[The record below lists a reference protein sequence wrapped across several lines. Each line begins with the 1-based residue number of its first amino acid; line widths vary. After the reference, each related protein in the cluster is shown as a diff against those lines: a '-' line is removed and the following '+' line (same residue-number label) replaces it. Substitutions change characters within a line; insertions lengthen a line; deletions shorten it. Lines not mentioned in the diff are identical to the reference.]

1 MPTQSNKIKT
11 GPSPPPSR
19 TPIRMYCHAFEQ
31 PTGDATPRA
40 GATAGP
46 PAIRRTDCG
55 SARWIGLLLLLG
67 WGMLLGCSPGPP
79 AEVAEIIG
87 QRGVDN
93 GHFSKPRAIE
103 INTADEIH
111 VVDMTGRVQVLSH
124 RGEFIRAWRT
134 PEIAN
139 GKPCG
144 LGFSI
149 DGLLMVADTHYF
161 RVLFYRPDGT
171 LVPERTIGGT
181 NGRGPGEFG
190 FVTDAVQDREGNYYV
205 SEYGD
210 FDRIQKFDSSGN
222 YVCEW
227 GGHGNEPGQFLRPQ
241 ALAIDDANQLWVAD
255 ACNHRL
261 QVFDLGATPPR
272 LVKILGSE
280 GTGPGQF
287 RYPYGIW
294 LGPDNTLLVTEFG
307 NHRIQR
313 LTRDGESLATF
324 GSAGRAPGQFHQP
337 WSLVCDSTGSVI
349 ALDSYN
355 HRLQRFPIPPA
366 EAQTKRP

>member
-1 MPTQSNKIKT
+1 MPDHYFSQPPRTAFPLNKAAHPLQSFCKAFRCIGAGLALALFTSLFLGCN
-11 GPSPPPSR
+11 PPPS
-19 TPIRMYCHAFEQ
+19 
-31 PTGDATPRA
+31 
-40 GATAGP
+40 
-46 PAIRRTDCG
+46 
-55 SARWIGLLLLLG
+55 
-67 WGMLLGCSPGPP
+67 
-79 AEVAEIIG
+79 AETAEIIG
-87 QRGVDN
+87 QRGVDD

-103 INTADEIH
+103 INAADEIH
-111 VVDMTGRVQVLSH
+111 VIDMTGRIQVLTS

-144 LGFSI
+144 LGFAN

-181 NGRGPGEFG
+181 NGRGPGQFG
-190 FVTDAVQDREGNYYV
+190 FVTDAVQDASGNYYV

-222 YVCEW
+222 YICEW
-227 GGHGNEPGQFLRPQ
+227 GGHGTEPGQFLRPQ
-241 ALAIDDANQLWVAD
+241 ALAVDEAGQLWVAD

-261 QVFDLGATPPR
+261 QVFDLSSTPPR
-272 LVKILGSE
+272 LVKIIGSE
-280 GTGPGQF
+280 GTAAGQL

-294 LGPDNTLLVTEFG
+294 LGPDKTFLVTEFG
-307 NHRIQR
+307 NHRIQKM
-313 LTRDGESLATF
+313 TRDGQSLATF
-324 GSAGRAPGQFHQP
+324 GSAGRGPGQFHQP
-337 WSLVCDSTGSVI
+337 WSLVCDSSGAVI

-355 HRLQRFPIPPA
+355 HRLQRFQMPA
-366 EAQTKRP
+366 DAAKSERP